1 MSKQENYWLKIAQYD
16 LDTADSMLKAGRYL
30 YVGFMCHQAI
40 EKILKG
46 IYSNKF
52 NSVPPRIHNL
62 SKLLK
67 LVDLDKEIP
76 HDLLEFLNELN
87 PLNIATRYPDE
98 DLDLV
103 KEIDHDYANALLKNC
118 GRLFT
123 WLKGKLVKLV

>member
-1 MSKQENYWLKIAQYD
+1 MSNQENYWLKIAQYD

-40 EKILKG
+40 EKLLKG

-62 SKLLK
+62 ARLLK

-76 HDLLEFLNELN
+76 LDLLEFLNELN

-98 DLDLV
+98 DLDFI
-103 KEIDHDYANALLKNC
+103 KEIGHNYATTLLKNS

-123 WLKGKLVKLV
+123 WLKSKLA